1 MNDLEE
7 RLRRDLRAVSQLAQ
21 PDTIRTLREP
31 MPRRHATAIRWLAP
45 VMAMVAVAG
54 IAVGVTLAGRAT
66 SGPPSA
72 TAGHP
77 QIYVTESYRALYP
90 RHGRGTGV
98 DTADAVEAFAT
109 VRDAATGAALT
120 SVRLWVN
127 HKQKGAAGGIPIG
140 TLTSITAARDDRT
153 FAIQDE
159 KGFFL
164 LRVAGNGRR
173 ARLTR
178 VPVSLDGA
186 GAISAISPDGSRLA
200 IEDAYCP
207 RICAEYTRLR
217 IVSVT
222 TGAGR
227 TWTTRPM
234 NGPSSLAWTADGHQL
249 MFLWGNGGWFRNT
262 EYRLLDADAPPG
274 NLLARSRPMPYPAMP
289 KGTAVQ
295 AVPTADGRALV
306 VVLTRVRSAPGKV
319 QVMDY
324 RIVEMSPV
332 TGRIMA
338 TLYRK
343 NNVRS
348 ALGRKWP
355 PPFTECNVLSLTGA
369 GVHALIQCPVFGR
382 LDGSRFTPLSVSSWP
397 AILAEFV
404 QFGVNAAW

>member
-21 PDTIRTLREP
+21 PDAIRTLREP

-54 IAVGVTLAGRAT
+54 IVVGVTLAGRAT
-66 SGPPSA
+66 GGPPSA
-72 TAGHP
+72 AAGHP

-90 RHGRGTGV
+90 RHGRRTA

-127 HKQKGAAGGIPIG
+127 YKQKGAGGGIPISG
-140 TLTSITAARDDRT
+140 AQALITAARDDRT

-159 KGFFL
+159 NGFFL
-164 LRVAGNGRR
+164 LKVAGNGRL

-178 VPVSLDGA
+178 VPVSLGDGA
-186 GAISAISPDGSRLA
+186 VSAISPDGSQLA

-207 RICAEYTRLR
+207 RICPQYTRLR
-217 IVSVT
+217 IVSVA

-234 NGPSSLAWTADGHQL
+234 NGPSSLAWTADGRQL
-249 MFLWGNGGWFRNT
+249 MFLWGNGGGFRNT

-306 VVLTRVRSAPGKV
+306 VVLTGVRSAPGNV
-319 QVMDY
+319 RVMDY

-369 GVHALIQCPVFGR
+369 GVNALIQCPVFGR

-397 AILAEFV
+397 AVLDELV